1 MKLDEFLP
9 EYNIR
14 SQHFIEVHATPEE
27 VYTALTAASFSQIP
41 VVCFLMRLRGFPRER
56 TNIAMRESLRQGG
69 FIELCDFP
77 SEEIAYG
84 IVGQFWRPS
93 GGRKTI
99 SSPGKFAA
107 FAQPGC
113 AKAAW
118 NFTLSP
124 SSPQITQ
131 LRTETRIRT
140 YGRSAHWKFLIY
152 WLVVAP
158 FSGLLRRGIL
168 RDVKRRAER
177 FHQRA
182 IAPG

>member
-9 EYNIR
+9 EYNVR
-14 SQHFIEVHATPEE
+14 SQHSIDVHATPAE
-27 VYTALTAASFSQIP
+27 VYAALTTGSFSQIP
-41 VVCFLMRLRGFPRER
+41 VVRFLMWLRGFPPKR
-56 TNIAMRESLRQGG
+56 TNMALRESLQRGG
-69 FIELCDFP
+69 FIELCDVP
-77 SEEIAYG
+77 GEEIAYG

-93 GGRKTI
+93 GGRKAI
-99 SSPGKFAA
+99 SSTQQFAA
-107 FAQPGC
+107 FAQPGF

-140 YGRSAHWKFLIY
+140 YGRSAHWKFRVY
-152 WLVVAP
+152 WLGISP
-158 FSGLLRRGIL
+158 FSGLLRRAIL

-177 FHQRA
+177 FHQSA
-182 IAPG
+182 V